1 MLPFCPH
8 APEACPQLSLHE
20 LKGETEQN
28 QLFFFLYIFCLGLW
42 LLAVLCNG
50 RVGSCWCWPE
60 PSVGAK
66 VVLEL
71 QLCLSWMSL
80 LQQDLSSW
88 CSPACFY
95 GWGGTRKADER
106 DLSGMG

>member
-1 MLPFCPH
+1 M
-8 APEACPQLSLHE
+8 
-20 LKGETEQN
+20 
-28 QLFFFLYIFCLGLW
+28 
-42 LLAVLCNG
+42 
-50 RVGSCWCWPE
+50 
-60 PSVGAK
+60 GAK

-71 QLCLSWMSL
+71 QLCLSWMSP
-80 LQQDLSSW
+80 LQQDLSSR